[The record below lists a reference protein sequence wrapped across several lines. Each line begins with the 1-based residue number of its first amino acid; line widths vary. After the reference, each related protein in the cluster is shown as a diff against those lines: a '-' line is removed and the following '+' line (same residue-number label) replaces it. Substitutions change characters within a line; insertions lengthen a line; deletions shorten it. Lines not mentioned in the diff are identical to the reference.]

1 MRRLIVGIFVEELVR
16 ECLGNEGHKVFQEE
30 QETETE
36 EDGDGS
42 QIETG
47 SENPVDEDKDLDGQD
62 EDLTGPES
70 DLDEMA

>member
-1 MRRLIVGIFVEELVR
+1 MVR
-16 ECLGNEGHKVFQEE
+16 ECLGNQGHKVFQEE

-42 QIETG
+42 QIEIS
-47 SENPVDEDKDLDGQD
+47 SENPVDEDKGLDSQD